1 MNMEF
6 GNFIYVLLLVLFSV
20 ATAGVSL
27 KRRDGFLSKLK
38 YLFPAMLFSGA
49 IFILWDIRFAELG
62 IWNFNPEF
70 FLGISIQ
77 KLPIEEWLFFFVIPF
92 FSVYIYEIL
101 KERSMTFSRPNFFVV
116 ISLALLVVF
125 AFMAYSYRRNLYTF
139 FTFFLLSI
147 YFGYTIFRNNFKK
160 NYAVFYLSFL
170 LALIPFLI
178 LRGVLVALPVMSFN
192 GEHIM
197 NVHIFSMPVEDLGY
211 FFLLHLMNITIF
223 EYLSVKQFY

>member
-1 MNMEF
+1 MEF
-6 GNFIYVLLLVLFSV
+6 GNFIYVLLLGLFSV

-27 KRRDGFLSKLK
+27 KRKDGFLSKLK

-62 IWNFNPEF
+62 IWDFNPEF

-101 KERSMTFSRPNFFVV
+101 KERGMTFSRPNFFVV
-116 ISLALLVVF
+116 ISLALLVLF

-197 NVHIFSMPVEDLGY
+197 NVRIFSMPVEDLGY